1 MRNVVL
7 QPLSRG
13 WLLGVWSDA
22 RNSSLLFIDL
32 ILTLD
37 SDGRTRSRW
46 NLRSRSYGR
55 GAQWTTFFVIFC
67 QSPALRMT
75 FVLELA
81 VVLAC
86 LRALVAI
93 CCSYARIAH
102 NIICPTATPMG
113 NRV

>member
-7 QPLSRG
+7 QSLSRG

-37 SDGRTRSRW
+37 SDGCTRCRW
-46 NLRSRSYGR
+46 DLRSWSYGR
-55 GAQWTTFFVIFC
+55 RKQWTILFAIFC

-75 FVLELA
+75 SVLKLA

-86 LRALVAI
+86 LRAFVAI
-93 CCSYARIAH
+93 CCSYARITH
-102 NIICPTATPMG
+102 NIICITTTPMG

>member
-7 QPLSRG
+7 QSLSRG
-13 WLLGVWSDA
+13 WFLGVWSDA
-22 RNSSLLFIDL
+22 RDSSLLFIDL

-37 SDGRTRSRW
+37 SDGRTCCRW
-46 NLRSRSYGR
+46 DLRSTSYGR
-55 GAQWTTFFVIFC
+55 GKQWMTFFVIFC
-67 QSPALRMT
+67 YSSTLRMAS
-75 FVLELA
+75 VLKVA

-86 LRALVAI
+86 LRAFVAI

-102 NIICPTATPMG
+102 NIICITATPMG